1 MKLTPINYSR
11 IFPFRISSLARY
23 ILALSLFLS
32 CFVYSTPGGAETTT
46 PATPKTNNP
55 ISLLMHFQY
64 GLPAQYVSEIL
75 YSNFEM
81 ASLGIALE
89 KECGLWPFWGNR
101 KLVESILLEF
111 RFSKIWG
118 RGIEL
123 TQDQVSKEVWEQAQ
137 KEGHRPRT
145 DWDHFQIGLTP
156 YYRLYYPLAKQVRV
170 YAEAGIGFTLLNKPL
185 IEDGTTWNFLLTGG
199 LGLDWKLYNCPF
211 YVFLRSEHFSNGG
224 KLWKEGVTNSRV
236 IGPETLAFGIGIR
249 YPMDW

>member
-1 MKLTPINYSR
+1 MYSSVIPARICSLTRSVLV
-11 IFPFRISSLARY
+11 FL
-23 ILALSLFLS
+23 LFLS
-32 CFVYSTPGGAETTT
+32 FSVFSTQVGAETDL
-46 PATPKTNNP
+46 PATPKTKNP

-64 GLPAQYVSEIL
+64 GLPAQFVSEIL

-101 KLVESILLEF
+101 KLVESLLLEF

-123 TQDQVSKEVWEQAQ
+123 SGDQVSQEVWDQAK
-137 KEGHRPRT
+137 KEGHDPRT
-145 DWDHFQIGLTP
+145 DWDLYQIGLVP

-170 YAEAGIGFTLLNKPL
+170 YAEAGIGLTLLNKTL
-185 IEDGTTWNFLLTGG
+185 IDDGTVWNFLLTGG
-199 LGLDWKLYNCPF
+199 LGLDWKLCNCPF

-224 KLWKEGVTNSRV
+224 KLWGQGIADSRV
-236 IGPETLAFGIGIR
+236 IGPETLAFGIGMRI
-249 YPMDW
+249 PLDW